1 MVATGV
7 EGAYSPA
14 VRGGA
19 VAQQPLWT
27 ISYSRR
33 QKMWQVAEKVYVARQ
48 YCRVDWHAWE
58 KIIWFIKVDSTA
70 LPVTWTSIHEADKT
84 NKQTN
89 KQKRVRYLLQE
100 ASPLDYALFVG
111 HLAVGFQEMH
121 IIIILTIKIII
132 NE

>member
-33 QKMWQVAEKVYVARQ
+33 QKMWEIAEKVYVARQ
-48 YCRVDWHAWE
+48 YCRADWHA
-58 KIIWFIKVDSTA
+58 
-70 LPVTWTSIHEADKT
+70 
-84 NKQTN
+84 
-89 KQKRVRYLLQE
+89 
-100 ASPLDYALFVG
+100 
-111 HLAVGFQEMH
+111 
-121 IIIILTIKIII
+121 
-132 NE
+132 

>member
-48 YCRVDWHAWE
+48 YCRVDWNA
-58 KIIWFIKVDSTA
+58 
-70 LPVTWTSIHEADKT
+70 
-84 NKQTN
+84 
-89 KQKRVRYLLQE
+89 
-100 ASPLDYALFVG
+100 
-111 HLAVGFQEMH
+111 
-121 IIIILTIKIII
+121 
-132 NE
+132 